1 MYDTLVPV
9 SLQNNGYMTDKLTAK
24 NLSQLNESNSL
35 WAKAKES
42 LHQQE
47 RSEAEALYKQAIEK
61 RISAIGEDD
70 HTVSQLLDEL
80 GALYLQ
86 TGRVD
91 PAREQFN
98 RAVALLEKN
107 FYAGHY
113 YLGPVVEH
121 LGDCAAKEGKW
132 EEAETQYKRA
142 LDIFDKTLS
151 ADHRS
156 VLITMHKYSAALRHL
171 SKFAEAE
178 TVINK
183 GLKSIDSPLGPAEEF
198 RFELAL
204 LYQAQD
210 KNAEAEAQY
219 KLAIEGFRQR
229 RNMPRLGTCLES
241 FAALL
246 KKLGREKDAKAMLDF
261 AEKFIK
267 VQHGYEDSEAFFAAT
282 LMRA

>member
-1 MYDTLVPV
+1 
-9 SLQNNGYMTDKLTAK
+9 MTETLTAK
-24 NLSQLNESNSL
+24 NLPALSESNNL
-35 WAKAKES
+35 WAKAKEAM
-42 LHQQE
+42 HHRRGQ
-47 RSEAEALYKQAIEK
+47 EAESLYKQAIEK
-61 RISAIGEDD
+61 RIASMGEND

-80 GALYLQ
+80 GALYLIV
-86 TGRVD
+86 GRIE
-91 PAREQFN
+91 PALEQFK
-98 RAVALLEKN
+98 RALALLEKN

-121 LGDCAAKEGKW
+121 LGDCAAKESKW

-142 LDIFDKTLS
+142 LEIFDKTLS

-156 VLITMHKYSAALRHL
+156 VLITQHKYATVLRKL
-171 SKFAEAE
+171 GKYTDAE

-183 GLKSIDSPLGPAEEF
+183 GLKTIDSPLGPAEEF

-229 RNMPRLGTCLES
+229 RNMPRLGTCLQN
-241 FAALL
+241 FAILL
-246 KKLGREKDAKAMLDF
+246 KKQGRENDAKAMQDLSD
-261 AEKFIK
+261 KFIT
-267 VQHGYEDSEAFFAAT
+267 VQHGYEDSEAFFPST
-282 LMRA
+282 ILRA

>member
-1 MYDTLVPV
+1 
-9 SLQNNGYMTDKLTAK
+9 MTEKLTAK
-24 NLSQLNESNSL
+24 NLAALQESNSL
-35 WAKAKES
+35 WAEAKV
-42 LHQQE
+42 LAGNME
-47 RSEAEALYKQAIEK
+47 RVAAETLYKQSIDK
-61 RISAIGEDD
+61 RIGALGEDD

-80 GALYLQ
+80 GALYLGM
-86 TGRVD
+86 GRVE
-91 PAREQFN
+91 PAREKFN
-98 RAVALLEKN
+98 RALALLEKN

-121 LGDCAAKEGKW
+121 LGDCAAKENKW

-142 LDIFDKTLS
+142 LEIFDKTLS
-151 ADHRS
+151 GDHRS
-156 VLITMHKYSAALRHL
+156 VYICMHKYSTALRKL
-171 SKFAEAE
+171 GKYADAE

-183 GLKSIDSPLGPAEEF
+183 GLKTIDSPLGPAEEF

-246 KKLGREKDAKAMLDF
+246 KKMGREKDAKAMVDF
-261 AEKFIK
+261 AEKYAK
-267 VQHGYEDSEAFFAAT
+267 VQHGYEESEAFFPST
-282 LMRA
+282 LLRA

>member
-1 MYDTLVPV
+1 
-9 SLQNNGYMTDKLTAK
+9 MTENLTAK
-24 NLSQLNESNSL
+24 NRADLSESNQL
-35 WAKAKES
+35 WAEAKEC
-42 LHQQE
+42 LNHKK

-61 RISAIGEDD
+61 RIAALSEND

-80 GALYLQ
+80 GALYLL
-86 TGRVD
+86 TGRVE
-91 PAREQFN
+91 PALAEFK
-98 RAVALLEKN
+98 RAIQLLEKN

-121 LGDCAAKEGKW
+121 LGDCAVKEGKW

-142 LDIFDKTLS
+142 LEIFDKTLS
-151 ADHRS
+151 GDHRS
-156 VLITMHKYSAALRHL
+156 VLITMHKYSTALRNL
-171 SKFAEAE
+171 GKFADAE

-183 GLKSIDSPLGPAEEF
+183 ALKTIDSPLGPAEEF
-198 RFELAL
+198 RFELAM

-241 FAALL
+241 FASLL

-261 AEKFIK
+261 AEQFVK
-267 VQHGYEDSEAFFAAT
+267 VQHGYEESEAFFPST
-282 LMRA
+282 LLRA

>member
-1 MYDTLVPV
+1 
-9 SLQNNGYMTDKLTAK
+9 MTEKLTAK
-24 NLSQLNESNSL
+24 NLAALQESNNL
-35 WAKAKES
+35 WAEAKDR
-42 LHQQE
+42 LHHQE
-47 RSEAEALYKQAIEK
+47 RTEAESLYKQAIEK
-61 RISAIGEDD
+61 RIVAIGEDD

-80 GALYLQ
+80 GALYLLV
-86 TGRVD
+86 GRVE
-91 PAREQFN
+91 PALEQFK
-98 RAVALLEKN
+98 RAIALLEKN
-107 FYAGHY
+107 FYPAHF

-121 LGDCAAKEGKW
+121 LGDCAAREKKW

-142 LDIFDKTLS
+142 LEIFDKTLS

-156 VLITMHKYSAALRHL
+156 VLIAQHKYSTALRNL
-171 SKFAEAE
+171 GKFTEAE

-183 GLKSIDSPLGPAEEF
+183 GLKAIDSPLGPAEEF

-229 RNMPRLGTCLES
+229 RNMPRLGTCLQS

-246 KKLGREKDAKAMLDF
+246 KKLGREKDAKAMSDMS
-261 AEKFIK
+261 EQFIK
-267 VQHGYEDSEAFFAAT
+267 VQHGYEDSESFFSAT
-282 LMRA
+282 LLRA